1 MIRLVCV
8 RCAVTYFT
16 VDTTQRRGLVHYLS
30 WLEPVIGTRLAA
42 GTIGPVVFVR
52 ANLEFTADHGLLV
65 RVAAAGLE
73 GVARWVGAEVK
84 NVYSQGGVKAGYV
97 SVTVEF
103 ANGAS
108 ALVSAEAAHGEP
120 AMQLLIVGR
129 NGTIRYDDFPA
140 PEQLRETPVASEG
153 SVRWIEESL
162 RAGVPV
168 ARRRN

>member
-1 MIRLVCV
+1 M
-8 RCAVTYFT
+8 
-16 VDTTQRRGLVHYLS
+16 HYLT

-42 GTIGPVVFVR
+42 GMIGPVVFVR

-65 RVAAAGLE
+65 RVAASGMDS
-73 GVARWVGAEVK
+73 VARWVGSEVK
-84 NVYSQGGVKAGYV
+84 NVYAQGGAKAGYV

-103 ANGAS
+103 VNGAS

-129 NGTIRYDDFPA
+129 NGTMRYDDFPA
-140 PEQLRETPVASEG
+140 PDPLRETPVAQEA

-162 RAGVPV
+162 GAGVPV